1 MGQPPFQAPQS
12 KPLDNM
18 SLGSLG
24 FGNQQ
29 GLSNSSNNRN
39 NPSNSWGLGGGE
51 QGWNNGG
58 LGLSLGGQAK
68 AEDPFS
74 RGMGGLMMNTQTA
87 PSNDF
92 DLLASQ
98 YAPSNQM
105 GVNSSMGG
113 GRQGGP
119 TGMDMGFD
127 LTGGFGSFG
136 SGNKQP
142 IFNNPNLQFKNQPN
156 NKKPNNLDF
165 DLL

>member
-1 MGQPPFQAPQS
+1 M
-12 KPLDNM
+12 
-18 SLGSLG
+18 G
-24 FGNQQ
+24 FGNPQ
-29 GLSNSSNNRN
+29 GLSN

-58 LGLSLGGQAK
+58 LGMSLGGQAK
-68 AEDPFS
+68 TEDPFS

-87 PSNDF
+87 PNNDF

-98 YAPSNQM
+98 YTPSNQM

-113 GRQGGP
+113 GRQGGS
-119 TGMDMGFD
+119 TGMDLGFD
-127 LTGGFGSFG
+127 LTGGSG